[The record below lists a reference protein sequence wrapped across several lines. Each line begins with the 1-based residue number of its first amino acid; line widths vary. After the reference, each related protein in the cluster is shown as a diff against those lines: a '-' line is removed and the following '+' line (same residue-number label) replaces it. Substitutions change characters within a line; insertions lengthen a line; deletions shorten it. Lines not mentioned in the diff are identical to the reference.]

1 MMTDKDDCDRA
12 LLLSLSWR
20 RSAWRKQQRVW
31 SERELSLEHHR
42 QVELMAASPPI
53 PNSLPPFVLLRNPG
67 PAGSCIATS
76 AGTPVPPS
84 GLLTPFL
91 PCDQPTAAYSPY
103 PSPPW
108 GDSTL
113 PPPDQPPPRPPCPQ
127 LPRTWGAPPPCRSR
141 ERGTPRAKQ
150 GRLLLECIIFGADA
164 EF

>member
-1 MMTDKDDCDRA
+1 MTDKDGWRA
-12 LLLSLSWR
+12 W
-20 RSAWRKQQRVW
+20 WKQQRVW
-31 SERELSLEHHR
+31 SERELSLEHHG

-67 PAGSCIATS
+67 PAGSCVATS

-91 PCDQPTAAYSPY
+91 PCDQPTAAYSPHP
-103 PSPPW
+103 PSSRPA
-108 GDSTL
+108 T
-113 PPPDQPPPRPPCPQ
+113 PRPPCPQ

-150 GRLLLECIIFGADA
+150 GSLLLECIIFGVDA
-164 EF
+164 EI